1 MSVKSEVTHV
11 LTSKQRAYLS
21 SLGNE
26 EQPVLQVGKGGIDP
40 AVIQQADDVL
50 EARELVKIRVLKNCA
65 ESPAEVAHAL
75 AEAVHAEVVKTIG
88 RNSLLYRRAKKAR
101 IELP

>member
-1 MSVKSEVTHV
+1 V
-11 LTSKQRAYLS
+11 LTSKQRAHLS
-21 SLGNE
+21 SLGNDE
-26 EQPVLQVGKGGIDP
+26 PAVLQVGKGGMDA
-40 AVIQQADDVL
+40 AVIKQADDVL

-75 AEAVHAEVVKTIG
+75 AAAVQAEVVKTIG
-88 RNSLLYRRAKKAR
+88 RNSLLYRRSKKAR